1 MIPAEVER
9 CLKAVD
15 APSLFTQE
23 NREDCE
29 AVHRHVRHAVEQ
41 GAETMTIQVDA
52 DLLAKQRKYSRD
64 MVGRSRNPPCF
75 SSCGALPAPN
85 GRRLGLPNARMVKYN
100 EEATCA

>member
-52 DLLAKQRKYSRD
+52 DLLAKAEEVLKGY
-64 MVGRSRNPPCF
+64 
-75 SSCGALPAPN
+75 
-85 GRRLGLPNARMVKYN
+85 GLVRPDRVQLKV
-100 EEATCA
+100 EGTTLQ